1 MKVDGF
7 DWDRGN
13 WPVCARHGLTR
24 AEIESVFVGELTV
37 FDDPDDRNRE
47 PRFKAIG
54 YSISGQPIFVVFRM
68 SRFGSLSLVRP
79 ISARYLRRKEVR
91 YYECE
96 TDGDAPTLAFA
107 GI

>member
-37 FDDPDDRNRE
+37 FDDPDVRRNQARY
-47 PRFKAIG
+47 KAIG
-54 YSISGQPIFVVFRM
+54 SSMSGQPVFVVFRM
-68 SRFGSLSLVRP
+68 SRFGRLSLVRP
-79 ISARYLRRKEVR
+79 ISARYMRRKEVR

-96 TDGDAPTLAFA
+96 TGDDASTLAFA
-107 GI
+107 

>member
-37 FDDPDDRNRE
+37 FDDPDDRRSQA
-47 PRFKAIG
+47 RYMAIG
-54 YSISGQPIFVVFRM
+54 SSRSGQLVFVVFRI

-79 ISARYLRRKEVR
+79 ISARYMRRKEVR

-96 TDGDAPTLAFA
+96 TGDDASTLAFA
-107 GI
+107 